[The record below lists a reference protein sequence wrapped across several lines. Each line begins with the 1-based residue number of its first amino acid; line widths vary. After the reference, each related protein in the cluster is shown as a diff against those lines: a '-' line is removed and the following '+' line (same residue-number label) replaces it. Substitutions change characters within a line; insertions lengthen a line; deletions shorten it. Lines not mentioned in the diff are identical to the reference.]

1 MQISDS
7 FKPLVAAHLKAL
19 RRGSGLSQDEL
30 ADILSEKLEGVVSKT
45 SISLWENGHQTPKV
59 DKLRA
64 YQDIFGCSMDYLTG
78 KTEAPTK
85 ESAAFFDWSYRESWK
100 TEKKKR
106 RKAFIGFAAAFD
118 IGLSQEGK
126 EYKVG
131 ANTIEYDP
139 EPKARWRSVS
149 CSPEELDTLI
159 ASAATAVES
168 VFSAFIAA
176 KKE

>member
-19 RRGSGLSQDEL
+19 RIGSGLSQDEL
-30 ADILSEKLEGVVSKT
+30 ADILSEKLEGAVSKT

-85 ESAAFFDWSYRESWK
+85 ESADFFAASYRDSWVR
-100 TEKKKR
+100 EKARR
-106 RKAFIGFAAAFD
+106 RKAFVRFANALD
-118 IGLSQEGK
+118 IGLSLDNKG
-126 EYKVG
+126 YKVG
-131 ANTIEYDP
+131 ANVIGYDP
-139 EPKARWRSVS
+139 EPKERWRSVS
-149 CSPEELDTLI
+149 CSPEELDALI
-159 ASAATAVES
+159 ASAANAVEN